1 MSGASDK
8 FKRILEAIA
17 WRILEHAIVN
27 VVIPLGAALLGF
39 LGVRDNLWVGATL
52 LCSAVIVVLLG
63 YLIRLKTP
71 RPSIYLP
78 VSLEGAHLPEW
89 SEWAYPEVIQQS
101 WGDLWLF
108 GVPGGKVWL
117 GGLPSGPL
125 DLGGVRFD
133 LRVEGNRFTGGIA
146 DDLRR
151 LLPQVRGRC
160 ASPAPGNSKRSIDF
174 PVNESGIDAVFF
186 LLTAGNAHRSEPKTG
201 IPLEG
206 QQIGQIVLQ
215 FEGTDTQIEPLILG
229 QNIREWY
236 IKSPEDVVNTL
247 PSNSETRQTWT
258 TGEEQATLDILPILV
273 REDLEKRVLE
283 RVTIEAELKGQ
294 QRLPQDFTFPVIQV
308 LGITCR
314 SSAV

>member
-27 VVIPLGAALLGF
+27 AVIPLGAALLGF
-39 LGVRDNLWVGATL
+39 LGVRENLWVGATL
-52 LCSAVIVVLLG
+52 LCLAVIVVLLG
-63 YLIRLKTP
+63 YVIRLRTP

-78 VSLEGAHLPEW
+78 VSLEGAHLPGW
-89 SEWAYPEVIQQS
+89 SEWAYPDVIGQS

-117 GGLPSGPL
+117 GGQPSGSFNR
-125 DLGGVRFD
+125 GGVRFD
-133 LRVEGNRFTGGIA
+133 LRVDGNRFGGGMP
-146 DDLRR
+146 DHLRR
-151 LLPQVRGRC
+151 PLPRVRGRRV
-160 ASPAPGNSKRSIDF
+160 SPAPGNSKRSIDF
-174 PVNESGIDAVFF
+174 PVHQSGIDAVFL
-186 LLTAGNAHRSEPKTG
+186 LLTAGNAHRYEPKTR

-206 QQIGQIVLQ
+206 QQIGQIVLE
-215 FEGTDTQIEPLILG
+215 FERTETQIEPLILG

-247 PSNSETRQTWT
+247 PSNSETRQAWT
-258 TGEEQATLDILPILV
+258 TSEEQATLDILPIMV
-273 REDLEKRVLE
+273 RGDAKKRVLE

-294 QRLPQDFTFPVIQV
+294 ERLPQD
-308 LGITCR
+308 
-314 SSAV
+314 